1 MKNNKFGL
9 LTYPATP
16 YYNVG
21 DYIQSLA
28 AKQYLPQ
35 VNQLVEREK
44 LKSYSGEDINM
55 IMNSWYIYNNEEFPP
70 SEKINPLF
78 VSFHLNSSVKD
89 AVLKNPKTIE
99 YFKNYGRV
107 GCRDL
112 YTLKSLQDVGVD
124 AYFSGCLTT
133 TLDIKYKFEGE
144 RSGVVLADPL
154 FLLPNWDILTY
165 NYKFLIK
172 GALRGDLFRLN
183 ERKKLLKKLISPGI
197 LESTPNLHHKLPGSH
212 SEEQRFKEAERFL
225 NTFAKAKLVV
235 TSRIHCA
242 LPCLALGTPVIFINY
257 GFSNASDQS
266 RFKGI
271 TDLFNTITID
281 EKGNVQSNF
290 GFKDGDLIDEFTID
304 SNPEAYKK
312 YADDLKAKCFDFVDS
327 SI

>member
-1 MKNNKFGL
+1 M
-9 LTYPATP
+9 
-16 YYNVG
+16 
-21 DYIQSLA
+21 
-28 AKQYLPQ
+28 
-35 VNQLVEREK
+35 
-44 LKSYSGEDINM
+44 
-55 IMNSWYIYNNEEFPP
+55 
-70 SEKINPLF
+70 
-78 VSFHLNSSVKD
+78 
-89 AVLKNPKTIE
+89 KNPKTIE

-212 SEEQRFKEAERFL
+212 SEEQRFQEAERFL

-312 YADDLKAKCFDFVDS
+312 YADDLKAKCFEFVDS